1 MIILYMPVNQNNLTM
16 NKQLISHISQERQ
29 ASVSVSK
36 NEKHSIHSIYAE
48 LLLKYGL
55 SKYFKID
62 GQLIFDKSKE
72 GKPFLAEYKNI
83 DFNISHTDGMVLCGI
98 TDSGRVGVDVEH
110 NRKVHKNVSAKV
122 FHLDEIS
129 YVNSSPEQSED
140 RFFEI
145 WTKKE
150 AYTKY
155 IGTGLRNDLTQIS
168 MLNKDISD
176 KLYHWQN
183 NSFYYSVCSDDI
195 VSKPVEI
202 SVDELHSFFL

>member
-62 GQLIFDKSKE
+62 GQLIFDKTKE

-155 IGTGLRNDLTQIS
+155 LGTGLRNNITDINTLS
-168 MLNKDISD
+168 GEHLNKLHFKKIED
-176 KLYHWQN
+176 
-183 NSFYYSVCSDDI
+183 FFFSVYSDDI
-195 VSKPVEI
+195 FTEPIKINYSEI
-202 SVDELHSFFL
+202 SNYL